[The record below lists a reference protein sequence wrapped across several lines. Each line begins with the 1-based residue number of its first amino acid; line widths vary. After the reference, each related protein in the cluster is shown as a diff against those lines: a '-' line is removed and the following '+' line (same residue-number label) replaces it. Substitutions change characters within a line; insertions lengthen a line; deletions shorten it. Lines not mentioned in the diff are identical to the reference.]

1 MKNQFLILLFI
12 NAILFSCKENPA
24 DNEITFKFLQVNDV
38 YEIAPLSGG
47 EFGGM
52 ARVAHVSDSIK
63 KENPNTFL
71 FMAGDFLNPS
81 LLGTIK
87 IDGERIYGKQMI
99 EVMNAMDFDL
109 VTFGNHEFDLKEN
122 DLQKRLNESTFP
134 WMSSNTRHVTGDHTS
149 FFKVQK
155 EKDTISVTDTYT
167 MNLKGENGKEITIGF
182 LGVTLPSNPKDYVFY
197 GDMYDESERAYNEIK
212 DKTAIV
218 FGLTHLEVEQD
229 TELLKRIPEIP
240 LVMGGH
246 EHNAMSVP
254 VGNSKIT
261 KADANAKTIY
271 IHTLVYNTKTKEL
284 VINSELF
291 FIDENVASKP
301 EVETIVNKWVS
312 ILELK
317 IKEIIQ
323 DPNEVIFTASSP
335 LDGTDSA
342 NRSIQTN
349 LGDIITEAMAWS
361 FNNDVDAALVNGGS
375 IRIDDMLPNNLSS
388 IDVFRILPFGG
399 GVLKVDIKGSLLSD
413 VLDYGKSK
421 RGTGAY
427 LQRYNI
433 TEGPQGE
440 WLIGEELIDIN
451 KIYKIAFSDFLL
463 KGYDIPFLTPDNEGV
478 LNVYKPLEDE
488 NAFDIRKA
496 IILHLKSLTSYE

>member
-1 MKNQFLILLFI
+1 MKNYILFLLII
-12 NAILFSCKENPA
+12 TVSIFSCKEDPA
-24 DNEITFKFLQVNDV
+24 KNEITFKFVQVNDV

-47 EFGGM
+47 KFGGM
-52 ARVAHVSDSIK
+52 ARVAHVRDSIK
-63 KENPNTFL
+63 MENPNTYL

-87 IDGERIYGKQMI
+87 VDGERIYGKQMI

-122 DLQKRLNESTFP
+122 DLQKRLNESNFP
-134 WMSSNTRHVTGDHTS
+134 WMSSNTRHVVGENKS
-149 FFKVQK
+149 FFEIQK
-155 EKDTISVTDTYT
+155 EKDTLSVSDTHIISV
-167 MNLKGENGKEITIGF
+167 KGVNHKEMKIGF

-197 GDMYDESERAYNEIK
+197 GDMYSESERAYKELKENV
-212 DKTAIV
+212 DIV
-218 FGLTHLEVEQD
+218 IGLTHLEVEQD
-229 TELLKRIPEIP
+229 EELLKRIPEIP

-271 IHTLVYNTKTKEL
+271 IHTLVYNTVTNEL
-284 VINSELF
+284 KIDSELF
-291 FIDENVASKP
+291 FIDDKVASKP
-301 EVETIVNKWVS
+301 EVEVIVNKWVR

-317 IKEIIQ
+317 IKDIIE
-323 DPNEVIFTASSP
+323 DPAEVIYTAEQP

-361 FNNDVDAALVNGGS
+361 YNNEVDAALVNGGS
-375 IRIDDMLPNNLSS
+375 IRIDDMLPENLSS
-388 IDVFRILPFGG
+388 LDVFRALPFGG
-399 GVLKVDIKGSLLSD
+399 GVLKVDIKGSLLKE
-413 VLDYGKSK
+413 VLDFGKSK

-433 TEGPQGE
+433 SEGAQGE
-440 WLIGEELIDIN
+440 WMIADKSIDVN
-451 KIYKIAFSDFLL
+451 KTYKVAFSDFLL
-463 KGYDIPFLTPDNEGV
+463 KGYDIPFLTLENKEV
-478 LNVYKPLEDE
+478 FNVYNPTEED
-488 NAFDIRKA
+488 NANDIRKA
-496 IILHLKSLTSYE
+496 IILYLKSLNK

>member
-1 MKNQFLILLFI
+1 MKNQILFLLFV
-12 NAILFSCKENPA
+12 ATILFSCKEDPSLN
-24 DNEITFKFLQVNDV
+24 DITFKFVQANDV

-47 EFGGM
+47 KFGGM

-63 KENPNTFL
+63 KANPNTFL

-81 LLGTIK
+81 LLATIK
-87 IDGERIYGKQMI
+87 VDGERIYGKQMI
-99 EVMNAMDFDL
+99 EVMNAMNFDL
-109 VTFGNHEFDLKEN
+109 VTFGNHEFDLKEKY
-122 DLQKRLNESTFP
+122 LQKRLNESNFL
-134 WMSSNTRHVTGDHTS
+134 WMSSNTRHLVNENKS
-149 FFKVQK
+149 FFKIQK
-155 EKDTISVTDTYT
+155 EEDTISVSDTYT
-167 MNLKGENGKEITIGF
+167 LSIKGKNDNEIKIGF
-182 LGVTLPSNPKDYVFY
+182 LGVTLPSNPKEYVYY
-197 GDMYDESERAYNEIK
+197 GDMYSESERAFSELKNK
-212 DKTAIV
+212 VDVV

-271 IHTLVYNTKTKEL
+271 IHTLVYNTVTKEL
-284 VINSELF
+284 TIDSELF
-291 FIDENVASKP
+291 FIDDKIASKP
-301 EVETIVNKWVS
+301 EVEAIVDKWVS

-317 IKEIIQ
+317 IKEIIE
-323 DPNEVIFTASSP
+323 DPTEVIYTAATP

-349 LGDIITEAMAWS
+349 LGDVITNAMAWS
-361 FNNDVDAALVNGGS
+361 YNNEVDAALVNGGS
-375 IRIDDMLPNNLSS
+375 IRIDDMLPKNLSS
-388 IDVFRILPFGG
+388 LDVFRALPFGG
-399 GVLKVDIKGSLLSD
+399 GVLKVDVKGSLLKE

-433 TEGPQGE
+433 TEGAQGE
-440 WLIGEELIDIN
+440 WLVANKSIDLN
-451 KIYKIAFSDFLL
+451 KTYKIAFSDFLL
-463 KGYDIPFLTPDNEGV
+463 KGYDIPFLTPENKEV
-478 LNVYKPLEDE
+478 LNIYEPTEED
-488 NAFDIRKA
+488 NANDIRKA
-496 IILHLKSLTSYE
+496 IILYLKSLNK